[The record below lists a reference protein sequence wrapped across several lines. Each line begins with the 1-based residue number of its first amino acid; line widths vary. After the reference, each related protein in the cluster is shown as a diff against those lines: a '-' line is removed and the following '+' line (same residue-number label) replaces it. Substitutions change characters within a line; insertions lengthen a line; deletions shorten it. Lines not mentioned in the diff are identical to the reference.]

1 MKTYILL
8 SEKSW
13 HDNLFQ
19 RLKENVEGNWIRIYT
34 EEEFNKDNLV
44 KLSPDKIFIP
54 HWSHIINADIYKIFE
69 CIVFHMTDL
78 PYGRGGSPLQN
89 LIVRGITE
97 TKISAIKVAQGIDSG
112 DVYLKRSLQ
121 LNGTAKSIF
130 INAASIIE
138 KMIQEIVK
146 DNITPTPQEGEIVL
160 FKRRT
165 PQDGNLASLKSI
177 KSVYDHIR
185 MLDADSYPHAFLET
199 EYLKFEF
206 TRATLSGE
214 IVSANV
220 RISKK

>member
-1 MKTYILL
+1 
-8 SEKSW
+8 
-13 HDNLFQ
+13 
-19 RLKENVEGNWIRIYT
+19 
-34 EEEFNKDNLV
+34 
-44 KLSPDKIFIP
+44 
-54 HWSHIINADIYKIFE
+54 
-69 CIVFHMTDL
+69 MTDL

-112 DVYLKRSLQ
+112 DVYLKRSLK
-121 LNGTAKSIF
+121 LNGTAESIF
-130 INAASIIE
+130 IKAASIIE
-138 KMIQEIVK
+138 KMIQEIVT

-165 PQDGNLASLKSI
+165 PREGNLVSLKSI
-177 KSVYDHIR
+177 ESVYDHIR
-185 MLDADSYPHAFLET
+185 MLDADNYPHAFLET
-199 EYLKFEF
+199 DYLKFEF